1 MQITTKKFIY
11 EALIG
16 SGKFTAI
23 RKWRSNQTEKFKVI
37 VPTVNIAEKFYTKLN
52 EQIIM
57 LERTDMNNEPNITA
71 LFWVND
77 IAFKEFKKAVQ
88 NEVNAIVT
96 TYSTVFKGLG
106 DLIEECYMR
115 EKRLNNI
122 ILLFYISQRIH
133 LYNFKK

>member
-1 MQITTKKFIY
+1 
-11 EALIG
+11 
-16 SGKFTAI
+16 
-23 RKWRSNQTEKFKVI
+23 
-37 VPTVNIAEKFYTKLN
+37 
-52 EQIIM
+52 
-57 LERTDMNNEPNITA
+57 MNNEPNITA

-96 TYSTVFKGLG
+96 TYSTVFKCLG

-122 ILLFYISQRIH
+122 ILLFYLSQRIH
-133 LYNFKK
+133 LYNFKKNIDYSSEKNFDERTFSPHSIIT